1 VKPRPGNLPA
11 ELTSFVGRRREL
23 GEVKRRLAAT
33 RLLTLTGAAGIGK
46 TRLALR
52 AAAETLRGFPDGAW
66 LVDLAPLE
74 DPALVTQAVF
84 AALGLQDQSQSWP
97 ISTLTDH
104 LAPRR
109 LLVVLDNCE
118 HLLDASAV
126 FAGTVLRAC
135 PQVRIL
141 ATSRQ
146 ALGVAGEVRLPVPA
160 LSVPQPEEA
169 GSPERVLCS
178 DSVALFEERAASA
191 FPGFRVDGSNSV
203 AVTRLCQALDG
214 MPLALE
220 LAAVRMATHS
230 IAQLMEGLGDR
241 LPALGRGDRSGA
253 SRHQTLGAAIDWSYN
268 LLTAEE
274 RLLWARLSAF
284 AAGFELDAARQVCGD
299 AVLPVGDIQE
309 LVAGLIEKSIV
320 VREPGRDPVRLR
332 LLETMRQYGR
342 DRLRQRDEET
352 AIRSRHCGW
361 VIQLAA
367 AAARPDAGQAAAFG
381 RVQRELGNVWAALDF
396 LGKEPGQAERGLKLI
411 YDLGVYWVVRGPL
424 TDAQRVLA
432 SMLEADGG
440 DSVARAEGLCV
451 AGQLARARRDEQT
464 ARSLLEESL
473 RMGRR
478 VSSAEVI
485 GWSLYYLAVIA
496 WVLHE
501 IPQAIELADRVLA
514 HGDAMDD
521 AQLRA
526 ATLTMLASLRVQQG
540 DHAQALALGA
550 EAVSASE
557 RLGEIYFRSFALW
570 VIAVGRLR
578 LGELNE
584 AESFG
589 RQAVALKDQLGAGE
603 GLAMTL
609 ETLAWIA
616 GARGDAERAARLL
629 GAAESVFQAIPAT
642 LLPMW
647 QPLREDCAARARGRL
662 GGQGF
667 LAAFDRGLVMS
678 KDEAVAD
685 ALERTP
691 APLTRAAHSRRGT
704 SPLTRRELQ
713 VAKLVAEGVGNR
725 QIAAQLFISERTVET
740 HVTNMLNKLNLSSR
754 MQLARW
760 VADATG
766 A

>member
-1 VKPRPGNLPA
+1 MKPRPGNLPA

-23 GEVKRRLAAT
+23 GEVKQQLAVT
-33 RLLTLTGAAGIGK
+33 RLLTLTGGAGIGK

-52 AAAETLRGFPDGAW
+52 AAAEMLRAFADGAW
-66 LVDLAPLE
+66 LVDLAPLQ

-109 LLVVLDNCE
+109 LLLVLDNCE

-146 ALGVAGEVRLPVPA
+146 ALGVAGELRLPVPA
-160 LSVPQPEEA
+160 LSVPRLEEA
-169 GSPERVLCS
+169 DSPERVLCS

-203 AVTRLCQALDG
+203 AVSRLCQGLDG
-214 MPLALE
+214 IPLALE

-241 LPALGRGDRSGA
+241 LPALGHGDRSGA
-253 SRHQTLGAAIDWSYN
+253 PRHQTLGAAIDWSYN

-284 AAGFELDAARQVCGD
+284 AGGFQLDAARQVCSDG
-299 AVLPVGDIQE
+299 VLPTSDIGE
-309 LVAGLIEKSIV
+309 LVAGVTEKSIV
-320 VREPGRDPVRLR
+320 VREPGGDRARYR

-342 DRLRQRDEET
+342 DRLRQRGEET
-352 AIRSRHCGW
+352 AIRTRHCGW

-367 AAARPDAGQAAAFG
+367 AAARPDAGQAAAFD

-396 LGKEPGQAERGLKLI
+396 LGREPGQAERGLELM
-411 YDLGVYWVVRGPL
+411 YDLAVYWVVRGPL
-424 TDAQRVLA
+424 ADAQRVL
-432 SMLEADGG
+432 SSLLEADSG
-440 DSVARAEGLCV
+440 DSVAWAKGLCV
-451 AGQLARARRDEQT
+451 AGQLARTRRDEQT

-478 VSSAEVI
+478 VGSAEVI

-514 HGDAMDD
+514 HCDAMDD
-521 AQLRA
+521 AHLRA

-540 DHAQALALGA
+540 DHAQALALGE
-550 EAVSASE
+550 EAVNVSE

-570 VIAVGRLR
+570 AIAAGRLR
-578 LGELNE
+578 LGELDE
-584 AESFG
+584 AESLG
-589 RQAVALKDQLGAGE
+589 RRAVALKDQLGAGE
-603 GLAMTL
+603 GLATTL

-629 GAAESVFQAIPAT
+629 GAADSVFQAIPAR

-647 QPLREDCAARARGRL
+647 QPSHDDCAARARGRL
-662 GGQGF
+662 GERGF
-667 LAAFDRGLVMS
+667 LAAVDRGRVMT

-691 APLTRAAHSRRGT
+691 APPAKAARPRRGT

-713 VAKLVAEGVGNR
+713 VAKLIAEGAGNR

-754 MQLARW
+754 MQLAHW
-760 VADATG
+760 VADAPS

>member
-1 VKPRPGNLPA
+1 VKPRPGTLPA

-23 GEVKRRLAAT
+23 GEIKQQLAAT
-33 RLLTLTGAAGIGK
+33 RLLTLTGGAGIGK

-52 AAAETLRGFPDGAW
+52 AAAEMLRAFPDGAW
-66 LVDLAPLE
+66 LVELAPLQ

-97 ISTLTDH
+97 ISTLTDY

-109 LLVVLDNCE
+109 LLLVLDNCE
-118 HLLDASAV
+118 HLLDGSAV

-146 ALGVAGEVRLPVPA
+146 ALGVAGEVRLPVPP
-160 LSVPQPEEA
+160 LSVPQLEEA
-169 GSPERVLCS
+169 DFPERVLCS

-191 FPGFRVDGSNSV
+191 FPGFRVDGGNSV
-203 AVTRLCQALDG
+203 AVTRLCQGLDG
-214 MPLALE
+214 IPLALE

-230 IAQLMEGLGDR
+230 ITQLLEGLGDR
-241 LPALGRGDRSGA
+241 LPALGHGDRSGA
-253 SRHQTLGAAIDWSYN
+253 PRHQTLGAAIDWSYN

-284 AAGFELDAARQVCGD
+284 AGGFELDAAHQVCGD
-299 AVLPVGDIQE
+299 AVLPASGLGE
-309 LVAGLIEKSIV
+309 LVAGLIERSIV
-320 VREPGRDPVRLR
+320 VREPGRDRVRYR

-342 DRLRQRDEET
+342 ERLRQRAEET
-352 AIRSRHCGW
+352 AIRGRHCGW

-367 AAARPDAGQAAAFG
+367 AAARPDAGQAAAFD

-396 LGKEPGQAERGLKLI
+396 LGKEPGQAERGLKLM
-411 YDLGVYWVVRGPL
+411 YDLAVYWVVRGPL
-424 TDAQRVLA
+424 ADAQRVLA
-432 SMLEADGG
+432 SLLETDGG
-440 DSVARAEGLCV
+440 DSVARAKGLCV
-451 AGQLARARRDEQT
+451 AGQLARTRRDEQT
-464 ARSLLEESL
+464 ARSLLEKSL

-478 VSSAEVI
+478 VGSAEVT

-514 HGDAMDD
+514 YCDAMDH
-521 AQLRA
+521 AHLRA

-550 EAVSASE
+550 EAVNVSE

-578 LGELNE
+578 LGELDA

-589 RQAVALKDQLGAGE
+589 RRAVALKDQLGAGE

-616 GARGDAERAARLL
+616 AARGDAERAARLL
-629 GAAESVFQAIPAT
+629 GAADSVFHAIPAT
-642 LLPMW
+642 MLPMW
-647 QPLREDCAARARGRL
+647 RPSHDDCAARARGRL
-662 GGQGF
+662 GVRGF
-667 LAAFDRGLVMS
+667 LTAIDRGRGMT

-685 ALERTP
+685 ALQRTP
-691 APLTRAAHSRRGT
+691 SPLAKAAPRLGT

-713 VAKLVAEGVGNR
+713 VARLIAEGAANR

-740 HVTNMLNKLNLSSR
+740 HVTNMFNKLNLSSR
-754 MQLARW
+754 VQLARW
-760 VADATG
+760 VADAPS